1 MCVNNIWGTI
11 CDDYWDNND
20 ASVACRQLGFSGEGM
35 LIFLFIL
42 SILYLGAIARTGYY
56 QETRK
61 FFHIFDLDCTGIEDS
76 VFNCS
81 YNTVQQHNCNDN
93 EDASVRCLCELNS
106 SLNRFYLSCI
116 CSAICRQLY

>member
-20 ASVACRQLGFSGEGM
+20 ASVVCRQLGFSGEGM
-35 LIFLFIL
+35 LISLFIL
-42 SILYLGAIARTGYY
+42 SILYLGAIAHEHEY

-61 FFHIFDLDCTGIEDS
+61 FFHIFDLNCNGIEDS

-81 YNTVQQHNCNDN
+81 YNTVQLHNCGDK
-93 EDASVRCLCELNS
+93 EDASVRCLRELNS
-106 SLNRFYLSCI
+106 SFH
-116 CSAICRQLY
+116 